1 MLPRNGRNG
10 AKNRRDSRRRS
21 QFNDAIGIGLIAIDF
36 QGVGTVAAHDR
47 GQTSF
52 TVYHHQANDITRIDQ
67 MRVFNLWIEVPN
79 ILPFPRIGEKHV

>member
-36 QGVGTVAAHDR
+36 QGVGAVAAHNG
-47 GQTSF
+47 GQASF
-52 TVYHHQANDITRIDQ
+52 TVYHHQADDIARI
-67 MRVFNLWIEVPN
+67 N
-79 ILPFPRIGEKHV
+79 